1 MAYRDWKVI
10 KIAYCEH
17 AGEEVYLEADIV
29 YPATFL
35 PNQAPRI
42 LAHRCSRGIACNSFS
57 KPGCCWSGT
66 NPNYDPFKAPKS
78 DNRSE

>member
-35 PNQAPRI
+35 PKSSTAHPGASL
-42 LAHRCSRGIACNSFS
+42 LARFS
-57 KPGCCWSGT
+57 MQ
-66 NPNYDPFKAPKS
+66 
-78 DNRSE
+78 